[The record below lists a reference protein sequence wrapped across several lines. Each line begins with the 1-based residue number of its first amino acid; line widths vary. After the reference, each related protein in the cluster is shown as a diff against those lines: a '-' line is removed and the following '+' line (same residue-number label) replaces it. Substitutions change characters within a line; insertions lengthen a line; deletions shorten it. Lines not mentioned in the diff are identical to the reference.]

1 MRSIS
6 GKLLSR
12 ALPLG
17 SCSSSQVG
25 AVVLSAA
32 RGESR
37 SSVGS
42 SWVCRGRVPAGLP
55 GLSSSSSAPPA
66 QLLPAPSPRSP
77 SPFPND
83 RERSL
88 PADCLP
94 ACSQLGELVWVAAR
108 WVPELLCSSDI
119 PGVIFSNFLT
129 CTSFLSPSPSLLYL

>member
-25 AVVLSAA
+25 AVVLLAA

-42 SWVCRGRVPAGLP
+42 SLVCRGWVPAGLP

-83 RERSL
+83 REQSL

-94 ACSQLGELVWVAAR
+94 ACSQLGELVWVL
-108 WVPELLCSSDI
+108 ELLCSSDI